1 MTRIFNRPTGIAYFD
16 ELESPAFSSVQT
28 LWDRIA
34 VNGMGAKFVVSSFNK
49 DMISL
54 GYPRPSEK
62 DMNRLIAAIEAG
74 SSDRPAREGDEVAA
88 KVVPARAKTSS
99 VLPAAV
105 VASVPV
111 VVPADADVPLA
122 TVETAAPVAE
132 TNLEEVSKLDPVST
146 LRDRMM
152 SEAMDELQR
161 DIEVQARKLVAAR
174 LRVMADAFERGEV

>member
-1 MTRIFNRPTGIAYFD
+1 MSSIFNRPTGIAYFD

-28 LWDRIA
+28 VWDRIA
-34 VNGMGAKFVVSSFNK
+34 VNGMGAKFVVTSFNK

-74 SSDRPAREGDEVAA
+74 SIDRPAREGDEVAA
-88 KVVPARAKTSS
+88 KVIPAHAETSS
-99 VLPAAV
+99 VLRAAV
-105 VASVPV
+105 VAPVPD
-111 VVPADADVPLA
+111 VVPAGAVLPLA

-132 TNLEEVSKLDPVST
+132 TNLEEVATLDPVST

-152 SEAMDELQR
+152 TQAMDELQR
-161 DIEVQARKLVAAR
+161 DIEAQARKLVATR